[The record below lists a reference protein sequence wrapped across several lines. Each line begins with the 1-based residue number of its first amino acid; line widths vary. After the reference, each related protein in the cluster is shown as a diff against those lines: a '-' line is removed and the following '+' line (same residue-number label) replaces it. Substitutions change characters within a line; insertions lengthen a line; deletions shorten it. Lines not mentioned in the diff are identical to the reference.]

1 MRFNHI
7 ILCALL
13 VSFLLL
19 LNASAEI
26 PGILNYQGRVTG
38 RNGSPIAD
46 GNYQMQFKIYG
57 SLPGTN
63 VLWSSSTV
71 TAPVND
77 GPSNIY
83 RLEVSGAAV
92 IGSSYFGSETAPSNG
107 LLVEGDVGIGLTN
120 PNRKLYILPNH
131 QMN

>member
-1 MRFNHI
+1 
-7 ILCALL
+7 
-13 VSFLLL
+13 
-19 LNASAEI
+19 
-26 PGILNYQGRVTG
+26 
-38 RNGSPIAD
+38 
-46 GNYQMQFKIYG
+46 MQFKIYG